1 MLCNIVAQQEGPMMI
16 RLRHLASNHFPAHNL
31 YVNVR
36 NHILSEM
43 KDFGII
49 ALECF
54 TGACGSP

>member
-1 MLCNIVAQQEGPMMI
+1 MMI